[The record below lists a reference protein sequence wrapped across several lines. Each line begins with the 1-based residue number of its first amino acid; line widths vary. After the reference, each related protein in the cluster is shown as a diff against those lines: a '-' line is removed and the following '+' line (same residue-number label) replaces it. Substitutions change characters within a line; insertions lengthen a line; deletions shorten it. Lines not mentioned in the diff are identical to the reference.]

1 MRYLPTSGALPLH
14 TQSRCCPCLWRT
26 QLRLPILLFLW
37 YSSSLLTS
45 LSTKAILHTFP
56 YPITLAAVQQ
66 AIAAVCG
73 WAGTRVPGRSRTSL
87 LFDRRLHLATAPIA
101 AVMVCSLI
109 AYRWALMTASVSF
122 IHTVKTLG
130 PIFTIAFARLL
141 LHEEATAARYASVA
155 PVMLGVA
162 LTSITEA
169 EFSMV
174 GFLAVLTSTTA
185 QALQSVGS
193 KRLLRER
200 DVGKAELFAMA
211 ALHAL
216 LMLLPL
222 SLLLDAWRITRSPL
236 PDAEVRRVL
245 RWLLLNGLCS
255 FVNQYTGLSVLDAMS
270 TPLSHAIAN
279 VMKRATVITFAMI
292 YQARPVT
299 PLHLCGVALSV
310 FGALGY
316 QHLHLYTSAAGGGGG
331 GRVDREPSSAHE
343 LVPLRASASGNDVR
357 KAEGAGQHG
366 DNGACSESTELRDS
380 ASSSSADPSPP
391 GTPPNSRWRWPLI
404 PRMSPWGT
412 P

>member
-1 MRYLPTSGALPLH
+1 MLPL
-14 TQSRCCPCLWRT
+14 
-26 QLRLPILLFLW
+26 LLLTW

-66 AIAAVCG
+66 AIATICG
-73 WAGTRVPGRSRTSL
+73 WAGTSSAHSRVSL
-87 LFDRRLHLATAPIA
+87 LADRRLHCATVPIA

-109 AYRWALMTASVSF
+109 AYRWALMTTSVSF

-130 PIFTIAFARLL
+130 PIFTIAFAQLL
-141 LHEEATAARYASVA
+141 LREQATAARYISVA
-155 PVMLGVA
+155 PVILGVA

-174 GFLAVLTSTTA
+174 GLIAVLTSTAA

-200 DVGKAELFAMA
+200 DIGKTELFAMA

-222 SLLLDAWRITRSPL
+222 SLLLDSWRIARDPPS
-236 PDAEVRRVL
+236 ARESSRVL
-245 RWLLLNGLCS
+245 RWLVLNGLCS
-255 FVNQYTGLSVLDAMS
+255 FINQYSGLSVLDLMS

-279 VMKRATVITFAMI
+279 VMKRATVITFAML
-292 YQARPVT
+292 YQAKPVT
-299 PLHLCGVALSV
+299 PLHICGVALSV

-316 QHLHLYTSAAGGGGG
+316 QNLHLCAGAAAGGSLGGAHV
-331 GRVDREPSSAHE
+331 RSTSDETDATSAHE
-343 LVPLRASASGNDVR
+343 LVPLRSDRASPTCGTSSKSRGTLLPSVLGGLGGCGVR
-357 KAEGAGQHG
+357 VGGGGSDA
-366 DNGACSESTELRDS
+366 TELT
-380 ASSSSADPSPP
+380 SSSSNEADDSPP
-391 GTPPNSRWRWPLI
+391 STPKRKQLTSCSDG
-404 PRMSPWGT
+404 SPVT
-412 P
+412 CS